1 MNQINK
7 IMDNVVR
14 ETPIQL
20 IFRIVWVSIIFNIIY
35 ATLSIVADSSTAF
48 NNGNAIGSI
57 TYDTFFLLLFII
69 VQLWITAYLIISRY
83 SVYYKIEADYI
94 LHKTGIL
101 TKREER
107 FKLDSIRAIHIHK
120 KFRGNMLQ
128 YGDIEII
135 AQMDS
140 QKITLYAI
148 PNPEQLV
155 YFIWQI
161 ENTQQ

>member
-1 MNQINK
+1 
-7 IMDNVVR
+7 MDNIVR

-35 ATLSIVADSSTAF
+35 AILSIVADSSEAF
-48 NNGNAIGSI
+48 NNWSAVGSI
-57 TYDTFFLLLFII
+57 TYDTFFLLLFIVI
-69 VQLWITAYLIISRY
+69 QLLITAYLIISRY
-83 SVYYKIEADYI
+83 SVYYKIEEDYI

-101 TKREER
+101 TKKEER
-107 FKLDSIRAIHIHK
+107 FKLNSIRAIHIHK

-128 YGDIEII
+128 YWDIEII
-135 AQMDS
+135 AQMDQ

-155 YFIWQI
+155 YFIGQI

>member
-1 MNQINK
+1 
-7 IMDNVVR
+7 MDNIVR

-35 ATLSIVADSSTAF
+35 ATLSILGDSSTIF
-48 NNGNAIGSI
+48 GNWSPVGSI
-57 TYDTFFLLLFII
+57 TYDTFFLLLFIVI
-69 VQLWITAYLIISRY
+69 QLLIITYLIISRY
-83 SVYYKIEADYI
+83 SVYYKIEEDYI

-107 FKLDSIRAIHIHK
+107 FKLNSIRAIHIHK
-120 KFRGNMLQ
+120 KFRGNVLQ

-135 AQMDS
+135 AQMDQ

-155 YFIWQI
+155 YFIGQI
-161 ENTQQ
+161 ENMQQ

>member
-1 MNQINK
+1 
-7 IMDNVVR
+7 MDNIVR

-48 NNGNAIGSI
+48 NNWSAVGSI
-57 TYDTFFLLLFII
+57 TYDTFFLLLFIVI
-69 VQLWITAYLIISRY
+69 QLFITAYLIISRY
-83 SVYYKIEADYI
+83 SVYYKIEEDYI

-101 TKREER
+101 TKKEER
-107 FKLDSIRAIHIHK
+107 FKLNSIRAIHIHK
-120 KFRGNMLQ
+120 KFRGNLLQ

-135 AQMDS
+135 AQMDQ

-155 YFIWQI
+155 YFIGQI
-161 ENTQQ
+161 ENMQP

>member
-1 MNQINK
+1 M
-7 IMDNVVR
+7 
-14 ETPIQL
+14 
-20 IFRIVWVSIIFNIIY
+20 
-35 ATLSIVADSSTAF
+35 
-48 NNGNAIGSI
+48 
-57 TYDTFFLLLFII
+57 
-69 VQLWITAYLIISRY
+69 
-83 SVYYKIEADYI
+83 EADYI

-155 YFIWQI
+155 YFI
-161 ENTQQ
+161 

>member
-1 MNQINK
+1 
-7 IMDNVVR
+7 MDNIVR

-20 IFRIVWVSIIFNIIY
+20 IFRIVWISIIFNIIY
-35 ATLSIVADSSTAF
+35 ATLSILGDSSSIF
-48 NNGNAIGSI
+48 GNGSAVGSI

-69 VQLWITAYLIISRY
+69 IQLLIITYLIISRY
-83 SVYYKIEADYI
+83 SVYYKIEEDYI

-107 FKLDSIRAIHIHK
+107 FKLNGIRAIHIHK
-120 KFRGNMLQ
+120 KFRGNLLQ

-135 AQMDS
+135 AQMDK
-140 QKITLYAI
+140 QQITLYAI

-155 YFIWQI
+155 YFIGQI